1 MKSIYIGIVVV
12 IVSFSFALIYKLS
25 NISKSE
31 SGSIVNP
38 KISLTPT
45 KDYPPIP
52 ILKTQSVELPPL
64 TSESIFVVDV
74 NSGVSLYE
82 KNPDEQLLPASTTKI
97 VTALVAIDY
106 YNPEEIVTVRKPNV
120 EGQKMGLF
128 EGEQITVGDLL
139 AGLLIHSA
147 NDAAEVLAQ
156 NYPGGREAFVA
167 AMNNKA
173 RDLHLENTFFTN
185 PSGLDGLGLTTTARD
200 LARESAIAMKI
211 PIFRDIVGTKEKLV
225 SSVDGVYTHKLTNI
239 NELVG
244 VVPGV
249 LGVKTGWTENAK
261 ENLVTYVKR
270 DNNDVVFIVLKS
282 TDRFGET
289 RTLIDWIFESYEW
302 KKVSI

>member
-1 MKSIYIGIVVV
+1 MKSIYIVVIVV

-31 SGSIVNP
+31 YGSIVDP
-38 KISLTPT
+38 KISLAPT

-64 TSESIFVVDV
+64 TAESVFVVDV

-106 YNPEEIVTVRKPNV
+106 YNPEEIVTVTKPNV

-167 AMNNKA
+167 AMNDKA

-270 DNNDVVFIVLKS
+270 DDNDVVFIVLKS